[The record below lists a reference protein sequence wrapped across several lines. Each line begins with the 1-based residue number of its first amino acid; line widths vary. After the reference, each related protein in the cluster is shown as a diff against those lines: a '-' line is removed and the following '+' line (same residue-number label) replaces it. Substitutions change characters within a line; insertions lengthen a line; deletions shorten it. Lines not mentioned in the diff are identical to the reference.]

1 MGRKLIKVGR
11 NDLTIVRQRR
21 GRGFCYRDADGT
33 LVCDAEFKARVTDL
47 AIPPAWQDVHIAREP
62 RAHIQ
67 CVGTDEAGRVQY
79 IYHPDW
85 EARRSAKKQRRLAAL
100 TTVLPRIR
108 RRVRRDLDAEA
119 GSIELA
125 QAIAVALIDA
135 TAMRVGRERYLE
147 ENGTRGA
154 GTLYARDVT
163 VNGSEVCTHF
173 IAKGGKK
180 ADYCFSDRKLA
191 AAILRIKT
199 LKVKRL
205 LAWRDADGK
214 VRPLKTGMINA
225 YLREVGGVAVSAKDF
240 RTLHASARAAEA
252 LAGMPP
258 AASESARKRQIA
270 AVAREVADFL
280 RNTPIICRKSYIAP
294 CLFQLFDEGKLQR
307 LWLAAEQQARRGL
320 RPREQKL
327 GAVLRAT

>member
-1 MGRKLIKVGR
+1 MAKKLIKVGR
-11 NDLTIVRQRR
+11 DDLTVVRQRR
-21 GRGFCYRDADGT
+21 GRGFCYRDAGGT
-33 LVCDAEFKARVTDL
+33 LVCDAAFRARMADL
-47 AIPPAWQDVHIAREP
+47 AIPPAWRDVQIAREP

-67 CVGTDEAGRVQY
+67 CIGTDEAGRVQY

-100 TTVLPRIR
+100 TAVLPRIR

-163 VNGSEVCTHF
+163 VEGNEVCTHF
-173 IAKGGKK
+173 IAKGGKP
-180 ADYCFSDRKLA
+180 ADYCFSDKKLA
-191 AAILRIKT
+191 AAIARIKT
-199 LKVKRL
+199 LKAKRL

-258 AASESARKRQIA
+258 APSESARKRQIA
-270 AVAREVADFL
+270 SVARDVAAFL
-280 RNTPIICRKSYIAP
+280 RNTPMICRKSYIAP
-294 CLFQLFDEGKLQR
+294 CLFRLFDEGRLQR
-307 LWLAAEQQARRGL
+307 LWLATGPARRGL

-327 GAVLRAT
+327 GAVLSAA